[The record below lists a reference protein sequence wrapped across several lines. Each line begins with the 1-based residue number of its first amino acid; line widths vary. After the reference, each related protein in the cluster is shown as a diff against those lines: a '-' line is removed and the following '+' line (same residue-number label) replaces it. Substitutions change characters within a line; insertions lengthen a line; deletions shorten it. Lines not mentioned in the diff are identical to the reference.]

1 MNIVIMTSKTKQSVK
16 QSCVVPLRGEFR
28 GALQFRGASL
38 LIALAFT
45 LSTFAVPAKR
55 GNWHILTLAD
65 STTVSAE
72 LLGNEF
78 LRFWR
83 SADGRTFVKDSD
95 TGFFET
101 ADLQSLRERSAAKR
115 PRARRART
123 SSTRNSSFIGEKKGL
138 IILVEFSDLQFRST
152 HTPELYYQIANTEG
166 FSNSMGF
173 RGSVRDY
180 FNAQSYGQFLI
191 DFNIAGPVT
200 LSKGY
205 AYYGANDRDGME
217 YSDRLVELVEDA
229 CNAVD
234 DAIDFSDYDWDGDG
248 EVDQVFLLYAGR
260 GEASGGSED
269 TIWPHEWDLYSAG
282 GRVLPLD
289 GVYVNTY
296 ACSCELASATQI
308 DGIGSICHEFSHC
321 LGIPDM
327 YDTNSVYYG
336 MDCWDLMDYGN
347 YNGDS
352 FIPAG
357 YTSYER
363 MFCGW
368 STPITLDENC
378 SIEGMVAIGDG
389 GDSYIIYNDNHTD
402 EYYLLENR
410 QLSGWDAGLPNSGLL
425 ILHVDYDATAW
436 ENNEVNTSSTQRCTI
451 FPADND
457 FNLYHTYGDIYPYG
471 DNNSLT
477 SLSQPAALLNN
488 PNANGTYYMNK
499 DIKDIT
505 QNSDGTISFSFTNRS
520 QSQDGINIVT
530 SDDLDIPTS
539 NAIYSITGSRLGT
552 DSSILP
558 HGIYIIGNKKILK

>member
-1 MNIVIMTSKTKQSVK
+1 MKKFLFLVLYLTLFTMTVN
-16 QSCVVPLRGEFR
+16 
-28 GALQFRGASL
+28 
-38 LIALAFT
+38 
-45 LSTFAVPAKR
+45 AVPAKR
-55 GNWHILTLAD
+55 GIWQNATFSDGSSLQ
-65 STTVSAE
+65 VE

-83 SADGRTFVKDSD
+83 SADGRTFIKNPD

-115 PRARRART
+115 TRAKRT
-123 SSTRNSSFIGEKKGL
+123 RSSSARNSSFFGEKKGL
-138 IILVEFSDLQFRST
+138 IILVQFSDLQFRST
-152 HTPELYYQIANTEG
+152 HTPELYYQIANEEG
-166 FSNSMGF
+166 FTNNMGF
-173 RGSVRDY
+173 KGSVRDY
-180 FNAQSYGQFLI
+180 FRDQSYGQFLI
-191 DFNIAGPVT
+191 DFDIAGPVT

-217 YSDRLVELVEDA
+217 FSDRLVEFVEDA
-229 CNAVD
+229 CKGVD
-234 DAIDFSDYDWDGDG
+234 DVIDFSDYDWDGDG

-282 GRVLPLD
+282 GKVLPLD

-296 ACSCELASATQI
+296 ACSCELASGIKI

-327 YDTNSVYYG
+327 YDTNYVYYG
-336 MDCWDLMDYGN
+336 MDCWDVMDYGN

-368 STPITLDENC
+368 STPITLDKNC
-378 SIEGMVAIGDG
+378 SIEGMQAIGDG
-389 GDSYIIYNDNHTD
+389 GDSYIIFNDNHTD

-410 QLSGWDAGLPNSGLL
+410 QLSGWDAGLPNTGLL

-457 FNLYHTYGDIYPYG
+457 FGEYNAAGDIYPYG
-471 DNNSLT
+471 DNNCLT
-477 SLSQPAALLNN
+477 SLSKPAALLNN
-488 PNANGTYYMNK
+488 PNANGNYYMNK
-499 DIKDIT
+499 DIKNIT
-505 QNSDGTISFSFTNRS
+505 RNDDGTVSFSFTNRS
-520 QSQDGINIVT
+520 NPLEGIDAIT
-530 SDDLDIPTS
+530 SDNPYISSSHP
-539 NAIYSITGSRLGT
+539 IFSITGSCLGT
-552 DSSILP
+552 NLSSLP
-558 HGIYIIGNKKILK
+558 KGIYILDGKKLMK